1 MKWMIPN
8 FTYFFTVRASVAPTC
23 GWFKKVIEI
32 AVKFIVWIITIRRF
46 IYSFMMSFGNYN
58 VRHSNLTSRES
69 FSTYS
74 KQQNSSMMYRGSQF
88 SDVSFVIRSLYSTGT
103 RTATP
108 SSRTAT
114 RMARAKN
121 ITSET
126 SISRYPKFG
135 SRPCTS
141 NLKPILQPC
150 NHGVV

>member
-1 MKWMIPN
+1 MRLWRR
-8 FTYFFTVRASVAPTC
+8 RAVDL
-23 GWFKKVIEI
+23 KKLLKLLSNLFYRLLQSGVLY
-32 AVKFIVWIITIRRF
+32 
-46 IYSFMMSFGNYN
+46 IYSFMMSFSNYN